1 MGDSNIEDSRDLMD
15 CGVCRIR
22 PSIPGAN
29 RHPHEPGAD
38 DGRPPG
44 GISAIAIVLV
54 VIGIE
59 NLFFGLPNPMLFVGL
74 VDFVG
79 IAFGFV
85 RSGTGLLMLVSGWG
99 LARWKKWGF
108 YGAIVSN
115 GILLAYILIG
125 AAFSLLYCSIDPV
138 WTVLGIA
145 MILIIMHY
153 LLRPDIRTRFQ

>member
-1 MGDSNIEDSRDLMD
+1 
-15 CGVCRIR
+15 
-22 PSIPGAN
+22 
-29 RHPHEPGAD
+29 
-38 DGRPPG
+38 
-44 GISAIAIVLV
+44 
-54 VIGIE
+54 
-59 NLFFGLPNPMLFVGL
+59 LFVDFRDKVFKSAECVNESGNIAPY
-74 VDFVG
+74 VFVG

>member
-1 MGDSNIEDSRDLMD
+1 MNDPNVEDGHKLMD
-15 CGVCRIR
+15 VGVCRMQ
-22 PSIPGAN
+22 PSFSKAN
-29 RHPHEPGAD
+29 HHTRESGIAD
-38 DGRPPG
+38 GPPPG
-44 GISAIAIVLV
+44 GLSAIAIVLV
-54 VIGIE
+54 AIGIE
-59 NLFFGLPNPMLFVGL
+59 NLIFGLPDPMLFIGL

-79 IAFGFV
+79 IAFALV

-125 AAFSLLYCSIDPV
+125 AAFSLVYCSIHPV
-138 WTVLGIA
+138 WTVAGIA
-145 MILIIMHY
+145 MILIIIHY